1 MTNVILNKLE
11 QYMQTWEDAER
22 FSGTVLVAQGDR
34 ILLEKG
40 YGSANYEYAMP
51 NTAATIYNIASITKL
66 FTAAAVLQ
74 LYDRQKLHLNDTMK
88 AFLPG
93 YIHAEG
99 ITIHHLLSSTSG
111 IPDYTE
117 LPQYSPRDRLTADR
131 ILEWLNQEPLHCQP
145 GEQVQKSNS
154 NFVFLARIV
163 EIVSGMDI
171 GDYYKQYLFAPAGL
185 EHTGI
190 SRNEAI
196 LPNKAYGYSY
206 SGEGV
211 VSAEYYEMSGA
222 FGSGFLYSTAADLFK
237 WVQALESGAV
247 ISREAYDRML
257 TPYGYLWY
265 LEASAG
271 YGCYIK
277 GDPVEEV
284 FMDGNIYGFTC
295 TLQRYI
301 PGNFTVIVLS
311 NNDAT
316 PIARL
321 VKGLKNILY
330 MEESC
335 VMVKPD
341 FADAADYAQYKHFA
355 GEYRFPPMGWHFT
368 IHYDEGLLYVDRL
381 FIQES
386 KQKKFQLKLVTDT
399 ADGVVLACA
408 VCDSTF
414 ICHEGTDTTAPRILY
429 MFDTLSFPYEK
440 SS

>member
-1 MTNVILNKLE
+1 MTNVRLNKLE
-11 QYMQTWEDAER
+11 QYLQAWEDAER
-22 FSGTVLVAQGDR
+22 FSGTVLVAQGDH

-40 YGSANYEYAMP
+40 YGCSNYEYALP
-51 NTAATIYNIASITKL
+51 NTASTIYNIASITKL

-74 LYDRQKLHLNDTMK
+74 LYDQQKLRLNDSIK
-88 AFLPG
+88 AYLPE
-93 YIHAEG
+93 YIHAES

-117 LPQYSPRDRLTADR
+117 LPQYSPRDRLSAGG
-131 ILEWLNQEPLHCQP
+131 IMEWLNHEPLQYEP
-145 GEQVQKSNS
+145 GQQAQKSNS

-171 GDYYKQYLFAPAGL
+171 GAYYKQYLFAPASL
-185 EHTGI
+185 QHTGI
-190 SRNEAI
+190 SRNEEV
-196 LPNKAYGYSY
+196 LPHKAYGYSY
-206 SGEGV
+206 SGEGI

-237 WVQALESGAV
+237 WIQSLKSGAV
-247 ISREAYDRML
+247 ISKDAYDRMV

-271 YGCYIK
+271 YGCCVK
-277 GDPVEEV
+277 GDPAEEM

-301 PGNFTVIVLS
+301 HGDFTVIVLS

-321 VKGLKNILY
+321 VKGLRNILY
-330 MEESC
+330 MEESG
-335 VMVKPD
+335 VIVKPD
-341 FADAADYAQYKHFA
+341 LTDNADYAQYKHFA

-368 IHYDEGLLYVDRL
+368 IHYEDGLLYVDRL
-381 FIQES
+381 FNQES

-399 ADGVVLACA
+399 ADGAVLACE

-414 ICHEGTDTTAPRILY
+414 ICHKSTDTAPARVVY
-429 MFDTLSFPYEK
+429 MFDTLSLPYAK
-440 SS
+440 FS